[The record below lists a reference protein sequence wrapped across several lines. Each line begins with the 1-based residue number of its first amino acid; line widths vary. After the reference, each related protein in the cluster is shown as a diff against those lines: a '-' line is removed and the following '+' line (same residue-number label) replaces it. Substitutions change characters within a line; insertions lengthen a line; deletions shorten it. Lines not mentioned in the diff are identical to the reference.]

1 MLFSCIYIEKFLS
14 YRRRAFILDKIIIFI
29 SFNVIDFAPIL
40 NMDHRQ
46 QCRLLIDVFH
56 FGQWSGDLAG
66 AEEVAEDF
74 LTWGK
79 SNDWSK

>member
-1 MLFSCIYIEKFLS
+1 M
-14 YRRRAFILDKIIIFI
+14 
-29 SFNVIDFAPIL
+29 IDFAPIL

-56 FGQWSGDLAG
+56 FGQWSGVLAG

-74 LTWGK
+74 LT
-79 SNDWSK
+79 